1 MRLVV
6 YERDDCGGSFA
17 ADSREGLEVVA
28 GCSGNLTKGTE
39 VAHDCAGG
47 DDRNM
52 RSARERCFSRRR
64 IC

>member
-39 VAHDCAGG
+39 VAHDKIRDGEAKAA
-47 DDRNM
+47 DAVWWDTATEDR
-52 RSARERCFSRRR
+52 
-64 IC
+64 